1 MKNIVN
7 SLASCLIVFNL
18 FACSA
23 NQAQKDGDVVFD
35 DPTNMLSCQKNIG
48 YNHKKLCLQREGE
61 FSAIAI
67 LNSGWAI
74 DKIFNI
80 LLMYQTYQDDALKIG
95 KKLDEGQESGEAI
108 FYNSFTATIKKFK
121 PEWTT
126 DYMKIYIKNTRSLAA
141 PPGCGE
147 VRGPNG
153 EWLCGPAAAP

>member
-121 PEWTT
+121 PEWTREF
-126 DYMKIYIKNTRSLAA
+126 MRQRLEEFEKRSIA
-141 PPGCGE
+141 PPGCTKA
-147 VRGPNG
+147 GPN
-153 EWLCGPAAAP
+153 EYRCS